1 MKNKFLILSIATI
14 SAMCIFSCKDDEETN
29 TTNSSIVGTWEMNKM
44 NLKVYIAGVKFM
56 DTTMNKEAGTSSIAI
71 IKEDKSIM
79 VIDNDGSTT
88 DTMSGT
94 YAITGT
100 TLVLNLVDS
109 KNVPTTEEYGNLT
122 YNSTDLSFT
131 RFDPDKTDLNRSEYT
146 AQFKRK

>member
-1 MKNKFLILSIATI
+1 
-14 SAMCIFSCKDDEETN
+14 MCNEHFSCKDDEETN
-29 TTNSSIVGTWEMNKM
+29 ITNSSIVGTWEMDKM

-94 YAITGT
+94 YTITGT